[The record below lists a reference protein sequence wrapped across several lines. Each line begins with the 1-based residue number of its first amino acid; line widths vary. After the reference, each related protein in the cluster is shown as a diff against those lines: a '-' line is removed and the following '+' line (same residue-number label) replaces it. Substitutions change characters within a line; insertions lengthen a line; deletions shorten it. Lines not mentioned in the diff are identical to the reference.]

1 MPESYE
7 SAVARLKTEIVA
19 SAHKMYEREFIA
31 ATDGNI
37 SVRIG
42 ENEIL
47 ITRSGIC
54 KGEMTV
60 DDVITIDFEC
70 NVIGGSGRP
79 SSESMMHIA
88 IYEER
93 EDITSIVHGHPPTAV
108 AFTVAGKSL
117 AQCVIPEVVL
127 TMGSVPTLPY
137 TTPTTSDV
145 PDSVRR
151 VIRYA
156 DALML
161 ERHGAVCVGT
171 TVKDAYFKLEKLEHA
186 AHITMMAHQLGRVQ
200 TLPPD
205 EVKRLLSL
213 RSKFDIT
220 GRNPL
225 CNDCIVGCFEGM
237 TEGDKEGMAPY
248 RT

>member
-1 MPESYE
+1 MTESFEE
-7 SAVARLKTEIVA
+7 SVARLKTEIVA
-19 SAHKMYEREFIA
+19 CAKRMYEKDLIA
-31 ATDGNI
+31 ATDGNL

-54 KGEMTV
+54 KGEMTA
-60 DDVITIDFEC
+60 DDIITIDFQG
-70 NVIGGSGRP
+70 NVMSGSGRP
-79 SSESMMHIA
+79 SSESAMHIA
-88 IYEER
+88 VYEER
-93 EDITSIVHGHPPTAV
+93 DDITSIVHGHPPTAV
-108 AFTVAGKSL
+108 AFTIAGKSL

-127 TMGSVPTLPY
+127 TMGTVPTLPY
-137 TTPTTSDV
+137 TTPTTQDV
-145 PDSVRR
+145 PDAVRR
-151 VIRYA
+151 AIRYA

-213 RSKFDIT
+213 RGKFDIT

-225 CNDCIVGCFEGM
+225 CNDCIVGCFDAVK
-237 TEGDKEGMAPY
+237 TEELC
-248 RT
+248 